1 MMRIQL
7 MERIDQLSSRKGESF
22 IPVDEWEPEPEDRIF
37 KTTKG
42 ALILPVSQ
50 YYGIPNNDNFN
61 TFVLSTKRCYNGTTM
76 LEHLPHYMNY
86 FEKFYDQDHELLM
99 IMYKIKYLIDYQ
111 EGYTKEMFFNDIN
124 KYIMSDSIIAKAS
137 MMNED
142 NYTLNLDSKKY
153 RNDKNPTLQYND
165 KHAKILM
172 WLSLMMNMMIPLL
185 THFIYVNRITNTN
198 QFLKEE
204 YDNILQYINDVM
216 NVSII
221 TKLQATASSNILKDS
236 KDNKKL
242 WEMQDI
248 RSVSTTTHSIES
260 VDNIL
265 LNIIPKYRYDKN
277 IVSLNYSS
285 IRNSNKYQVTAIGYE
300 YNYVALSASKRDLEN
315 NSELD
320 KFESY
325 STKQNEAL
333 IIQNKCQSEKTMEYI
348 EYKFGPFDPQEILF
362 YKERLKDENGEIIN
376 SFQKDLV
383 FYLFFKYFGEPEAC
397 YSIKKDDYVK
407 LIIAA
412 KRLLLSNNMIA
423 LPYIISSK
431 IERTNTRKSINKRE
445 MLKLE
450 ASPYYEQIRQ
460 KYRSDKIEKYILMI
474 IATILASEF
483 RIIDYENKE
492 IDSKK
497 LNKTKLIDMINEE
510 VMMYVTLI

>member
-1 MMRIQL
+1 MRIQL

-277 IVSLNYSS
+277 IVSLHYSS

-492 IDSKK
+492 IDGKK